1 MGMDQI
7 VYTVADHGPWLVVA
21 LLTLNL
27 GQRRHLEHGE
37 RKRLATL
44 YLSLLA
50 LGIFSAAQL
59 ILLYDWPSALL
70 LLAVAGVVVVA
81 MTNHAYVFPFRLRC
95 RTCEVRLGIKRIIF
109 YDSNRCASCERA
121 DGEPADTPPATP
133 TPPTPPGGR

>member
-1 MGMDQI
+1 MGMEQI

-44 YLSLLA
+44 YLSLLV
-50 LGIFSAAQL
+50 LGIFGAAQL

-70 LLAVAGVVVVA
+70 LLAVAAVVA
-81 MTNHAYVFPFRLRC
+81 VAVTNRAYVFPFRLNC
-95 RTCEVRLGIKRIIF
+95 RACDARLSVKRIVF
-109 YDSNRCASCERA
+109 YDSNRCASC
-121 DGEPADTPPATP
+121 DTSNDEPAKTP
-133 TPPTPPGGR
+133 PPTPQGSQ